1 MSYTPLRSIHRFSV
15 FYRTSTA
22 TAAIGSDYPF
32 QAITS
37 VPASRALASY
47 RPSAGALVLMNLM
60 TTGVAYSTLLEFSP
74 AGASSFVAGGDM
86 YPSLGASASN
96 CEVSVGI
103 ASGASAIQISI
114 DNGFEVNDTIVA
126 GSTALIVE

>member
-1 MSYTPLRSIHRFSV
+1 MSYTPLRSINRFSV

-22 TAAIGSDYPF
+22 TVGIGYSFAF
-32 QAITS
+32 QAINS
-37 VPASRALASY
+37 VPTSRALSSY
-47 RPSAGALVLMNLM
+47 TPSSGALVLMNLM

-96 CEVSVGI
+96 CEVSVGL

-114 DNGFEVNDTIVA
+114 DNGYEVNDTLLA

>member
-60 TTGVAYSTLLEFSP
+60 TTGVAW
-74 AGASSFVAGGDM
+74 SSRQQEPLALSQAVTCIHLSERARATVR
-86 YPSLGASASN
+86 SLWGLQVGRVLFRSASTT
-96 CEVSVGI
+96 V
-103 ASGASAIQISI
+103 
-114 DNGFEVNDTIVA
+114 
-126 GSTALIVE
+126 LK